1 MMRLS
6 LLLAAL
12 SVAAAASA
20 NSHAVAPVDMINA
33 ASFMKDVL
41 ASQQHSQQHR
51 RADDSNA
58 AICNGMGGTM
68 IDDAECQLCPGGD
81 EDAGCCAIDLE
92 SFDFSCDVCETI
104 DGTQECARVQ
114 CGLTDEGGYGCNG
127 CGDYSSGQACFDF
140 ECSGGVEAD
149 CKCNSITWNGQDC
162 GECSIDSNDN
172 PIFDC
177 SAVGGPGSDT
187 SSSNVVDVGAS
198 AAMLAIAALG
208 VLVNAM

>member
-1 MMRLS
+1 MMRIS

-12 SVAAAASA
+12 SVAASASA
-20 NSHAVAPVDMINA
+20 NSHAAAPVDMINA

-51 RADDSNA
+51 RADDNNSL
-58 AICNGMGGTM
+58 CDGMGGTM
-68 IDDAECQLCPGGD
+68 IDDTECQLCPGGD

-140 ECSGGVEAD
+140 ECSGGMDAD

-187 SSSNVVDVGAS
+187 SSSNFVGAS
-198 AAMLAIAALG
+198 ATMLAIAALG